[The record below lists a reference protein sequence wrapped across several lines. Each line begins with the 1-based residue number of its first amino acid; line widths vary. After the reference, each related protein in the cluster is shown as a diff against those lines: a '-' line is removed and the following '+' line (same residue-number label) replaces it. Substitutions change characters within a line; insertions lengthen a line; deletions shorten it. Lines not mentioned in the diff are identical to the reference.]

1 MVITLRHALGPIPG
15 SIPPRVGR
23 VAGMKA
29 EPQAGVLRRLRI
41 ARGHLDGVIRMV
53 EEHAYCPEVMNQLSA
68 IQDWVQG
75 ANRLVL
81 RNQLETC
88 VADAVR
94 EGPHGGCGR

>member
-1 MVITLRHALGPIPG
+1 
-15 SIPPRVGR
+15 
-23 VAGMKA
+23 
-29 EPQAGVLRRLRI
+29 
-41 ARGHLDGVIRMV
+41 V